1 MENKAVEPR
10 VGQMDDLIGLLDKV
24 NERRAC
30 LIKTLGERVNRLI
43 VIQEPPVEAETKLV
57 PPYTGILY
65 DLSQKINQ
73 AEYDNEK
80 LGLIVDYLNKV
91 V

>member
-1 MENKAVEPR
+1 MGDRAVEPR
-10 VGQMDDLIGLLDKV
+10 VGQMDDLVGLLDKI

-43 VIQEPPVEAETKLV
+43 VIQEPPTETGAKV
-57 PPYTGILY
+57 APPYTGILY
-65 DLSQKINQ
+65 DLSQRINQ
-73 AEYDNEK
+73 AEYDNER